1 MITKRYKEG
10 NKTLIILLHSN
21 TYKGMVRANYQD
33 YSCGDFMIHTNKL
46 ENLKQI

>member
-1 MITKRYKEG
+1 MEAKRYKEG
-10 NKTLIILLHSN
+10 NKILIVLLPDT
-21 TYKGMVRANYQD
+21 TYEGMIRANYQD